1 MLGPLREETR
11 KLITLDAC
19 IALEGVRVASAYT
32 TDLGPNELKFN
43 ESDNKRSK
51 MNIVGGSRINLL
63 DDDEKFTYADVQL
76 QKPSTVLCDTAE
88 KKVINAR
95 FWIEAIGSVLQ
106 GPKKERVEL
115 AVRDEDGVKRR
126 LVFFE
131 SLVELPLEMEDT
143 ILCIGLMASEYGGR
157 IMWNAYANTCMILKV
172 GDDLESLRLHF
183 SD

>member
-1 MLGPLREETR
+1 MKLVLGGAEESEKIRVLFGPLREETR

-76 QKPSTVLCDTAE
+76 QKPSTILCGPAE
-88 KKVINAR
+88 KK
-95 FWIEAIGSVLQ
+95 
-106 GPKKERVEL
+106 
-115 AVRDEDGVKRR
+115 
-126 LVFFE
+126 
-131 SLVELPLEMEDT
+131 
-143 ILCIGLMASEYGGR
+143 
-157 IMWNAYANTCMILKV
+157 
-172 GDDLESLRLHF
+172 
-183 SD
+183 